1 MRGLTR
7 LGLAGAVILATA
19 VPLHAWAQQAAA
31 PTANNGTGTPQVA
44 APVIITVDV
53 QQILRDSLVAK
64 DVQAQMDQ
72 RTDRYT
78 KEVSSQEN
86 DLQKTQDE
94 LEQERTKLEPDAFNT
109 RMREFQQRYDTL
121 DNRVQ
126 ATRQGLQQSY
136 NDAMTKVE
144 NTALQIIADIA
155 AERKANLV
163 VAKAAVLFEA
173 QELDITQEVIKRL
186 DAKLPKVDLAPP
198 QIPPPPGAGSVSG
211 SVPGSGAAG
220 AGQHPLYRRRNRCII
235 RPWPNRAFL
244 RMPARSAWPKSPSG
258 SAPKWPALPPAI
270 SCCATSRRSKALQ
283 KMNYLSSITISI

>member
-1 MRGLTR
+1 MRVGARLGVAVALGLTALLP
-7 LGLAGAVILATA
+7 LGAR
-19 VPLHAWAQQAAA
+19 AQQGAA
-31 PTANNGTGTPQVA
+31 PQVA

-78 KEVSSQEN
+78 KEVSDQEN
-86 DLQKTQDE
+86 ELQKTQEE
-94 LEQERTKLEPDAFNT
+94 LEKERTTLAPEAFNAK
-109 RMREFQQRYDTL
+109 MRDFQGRYDTL

-126 ATRQGLQQSY
+126 ATRQALQQSY

-173 QELDITQEVIKRL
+173 PELDITQEVIKRL
-186 DAKLPKVDLAPP
+186 DVKLPQVQLAAPQIAPNAAAAAPP
-198 QIPPPPGAGSVSG
+198 V
-211 SVPGSGAAG
+211 AA
-220 AGQHPLYRRRNRCII
+220 
-235 RPWPNRAFL
+235 PNTGGPTL
-244 RMPARSAWPKSPSG
+244 P
-258 SAPKWPALPPAI
+258 LPP
-270 SCCATSRRSKALQ
+270 R
-283 KMNYLSSITISI
+283 

>member
-1 MRGLTR
+1 MRFGTC
-7 LGLAGAVILATA
+7 LGAAVAFWLMALWPLGARS
-19 VPLHAWAQQAAA
+19 Q
-31 PTANNGTGTPQVA
+31 QVA

-78 KEVSSQEN
+78 KEVTDQEN
-86 DLQKTQDE
+86 ELQRTQEE
-94 LEQERTKLEPDAFNT
+94 LEKERSTLAPDDFNT
-109 RMREFQQRYDTL
+109 KMRDFQRRYDTL

-144 NTALQIIADIA
+144 NTALQIISDIA

-173 QELDITQEVIKRL
+173 PELDITQEVIKRL
-186 DAKLPKVDLAPP
+186 DVKLPQVQLTTPQIAPNAGVTTPPSDAMAPGTAPP
-198 QIPPPPGAGSVSG
+198 IGGT
-211 SVPGSGAAG
+211 
-220 AGQHPLYRRRNRCII
+220 
-235 RPWPNRAFL
+235 
-244 RMPARSAWPKSPSG
+244 
-258 SAPKWPALPPAI
+258 ALPQPP
-270 SCCATSRRSKALQ
+270 R
-283 KMNYLSSITISI
+283 